1 MSALEPHLPDYEAI
15 VIKEG
20 RRGKIFLG
28 KLKAS
33 HAATNEETR
42 ARHLPVALAQGGHR
56 REGPLVACIN
66 GAAQIGELMKVLAD
80 QPQLLLALE
89 EFAERLNVEGSLTAL
104 DRCKCCD
111 IFIDELG
118 KLLAVFHIRL
128 VIEAFIE
135 RIEAPLARGI
145 HIRVAIR

>member
-1 MSALEPHLPDYEAI
+1 MSALEPHLPDHEAI

-28 KLKAS
+28 ELKTRR
-33 HAATNEETR
+33 AATNEKTR

-56 REGPLVACIN
+56 REGLLVACID

-80 QPQLLLALE
+80 QPQLLLALK

-104 DRCKCCD
+104 DWCKCCD

-128 VIEAFIE
+128 VIEAFVE
-135 RIEAPLARGI
+135 RIKAPLARGI